1 MEITDYRN
9 KIDAIDEKMVKLF
22 CERMELAK
30 DIASYKKE
38 NGLPV
43 LDTERERKLLDKVED
58 AAGSDMGD
66 YTRRLYTTAL
76 ELSRSYQN
84 SLNLGASAL
93 TKSIEDALS
102 KTPQLFPE
110 KAVVACQGVEGAYS
124 VRACEKLFEKPS
136 VMYFQTFDAV
146 FKAVEKGFCEY
157 GVVPLENS
165 TAGSVNMTYSL
176 MDRYRFH
183 IVRSTKIQIEH
194 CLLTQNGTKLGDIK
208 KVYSHPQAIEQCSV
222 FLDSLGKDVEVI
234 PCENTAMAAK
244 RVSETGA
251 GSAAIAS
258 EKCCAEYNLS
268 AAEKNIQNTDNNY
281 TRFICFSKDIKI
293 FPGADKT
300 SLLVRTPHRV
310 GALYHVMAQ
319 LYSNGIN
326 ILKLESRPIPGSD
339 FEFMFYFDLEGSVY
353 SKRLLNAIRSIENTL
368 GTQNVKYLGSY
379 REK

>member
-1 MEITDYRN
+1 MRLEDYR
-9 KIDAIDEKMVKLF
+9 KEIDAIDEETVRLF
-22 CERMELAK
+22 CRRMELAK
-30 DIASYKKE
+30 EIAQYKKE
-38 NGLPV
+38 NKLPV
-43 LDTERERKLLDKVED
+43 LDTERERKLLDKVEE
-58 AAGSDMGD
+58 AAGEKMGD
-66 YTRRLYTTAL
+66 YTRRLYTTTL
-76 ELSRSYQN
+76 ELSRAYQH
-84 SLNLGASAL
+84 SLNAGASAL
-93 TKSIEDALS
+93 TESIARAIEA
-102 KTPQLFPE
+102 TPALFPE

-146 FKAVEKGFCEY
+146 FKAVEKGLCEY

-194 CLLTQNGTKLGDIK
+194 CLLTK
-208 KVYSHPQAIEQCSV
+208 KGVRAEDVKKIYSHPQAIEQCSAY
-222 FLDSLGKDVEVI
+222 LSGLGREVEII

-244 RVSETGA
+244 QVAA
-251 GSAAIAS
+251 GEESAAAIAS
-258 EKCCAEYNLS
+258 EKCCEEYNLDVAQS
-268 AAEKNIQNTDNNY
+268 GVQNSENNY
-281 TRFICFSKDIKI
+281 TRFICFSKEIKI

-300 SLLVRTPHRV
+300 SLLVRTPHRA

-319 LYSNGIN
+319 LFSNGIN

-353 SKRLLNAIRSIENTL
+353 SERLLNAIKSIEGTL